1 VHRPEIGNKP
11 TDPLLSPLALVV
23 AVVGFGSQLG
33 KFAAIEAH
41 VASLADAAERSTS
54 VPSTEAP
61 LSPSGRGD
69 PS

>member
-1 VHRPEIGNKP
+1 VHRPEIGSKP
-11 TDPLLSPLALVV
+11 TDPLLSPLAL
-23 AVVGFGSQLG
+23 VVGFGSQLG

-41 VASLADAAERSTS
+41 VASLANAAERSTW
-54 VPSTEAP
+54 VTSTEAP